1 MIPLLNSSGEGE
13 GDEDGMYSLNDN
25 EEGSITPDQDT
36 SDDDEN
42 RLARG
47 CKHLGRRTGLGQR
60 AMEGDRRDVIWS
72 SNLSCLL
79 FQRTPRVTR
88 FFFFLVGED
97 DARGERSGKCARN
110 GWSKVSFSE

>member
-47 CKHLGRRTGLGQR
+47 CKHLGRRTGI
-60 AMEGDRRDVIWS
+60 EH
-72 SNLSCLL
+72 
-79 FQRTPRVTR
+79 
-88 FFFFLVGED
+88 
-97 DARGERSGKCARN
+97 
-110 GWSKVSFSE
+110 